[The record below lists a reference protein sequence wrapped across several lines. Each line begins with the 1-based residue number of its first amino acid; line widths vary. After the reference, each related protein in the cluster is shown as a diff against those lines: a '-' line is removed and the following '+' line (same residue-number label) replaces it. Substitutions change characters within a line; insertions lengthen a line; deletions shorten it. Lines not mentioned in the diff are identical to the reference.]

1 MSARPFPPVWV
12 ALPSASMRRI
22 DNAFEALECLT
33 TSWPIM
39 TTPSY
44 RRAVQACR
52 DALDGFVSAKAA
64 RKAFVAA
71 ARDVDALTKGG
82 PVGVPQEI
90 DRHASVA
97 ARLLLDDW
105 TPHGSRSEVAE
116 AREGARG

>member
-39 TTPSY
+39 TSPSY

-71 ARDVDALTKGG
+71 ARDVNALTKGG
-82 PVGVPQEI
+82 PLGLLRAEPRMDTPAALFAQD
-90 DRHASVA
+90 DRADQRLHRTAS
-97 ARLLLDDW
+97 
-105 TPHGSRSEVAE
+105 SS
-116 AREGARG
+116 EGARP

>member
-39 TTPSY
+39 TSPSY

-71 ARDVDALTKGG
+71 ARDVRALAKGG
-82 PVGVPQEI
+82 PVGLPQDDRLVPT
-90 DRHASVA
+90 VA
-97 ARLLLDDW
+97 VSLLDGKDF
-105 TPHGSRSEVAE
+105 HD
-116 AREGARG
+116 EGARP

>member
-52 DALDGFVSAKAA
+52 DALDGFVSAKSA

-82 PVGVPQEI
+82 PVGVPQAAGGVLQD
-90 DRHASVA
+90 DRAS
-97 ARLLLDDW
+97 
-105 TPHGSRSEVAE
+105 HGSRSEAAE
-116 AREGARG
+116 AREGTHG